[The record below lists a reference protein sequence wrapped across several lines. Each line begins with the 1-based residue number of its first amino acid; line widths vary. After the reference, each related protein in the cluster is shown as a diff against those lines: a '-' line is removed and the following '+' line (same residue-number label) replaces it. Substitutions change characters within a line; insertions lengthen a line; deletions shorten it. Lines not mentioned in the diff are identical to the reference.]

1 MSVQIGAE
9 AASRLLIEYWK
20 LLRSYERA
28 AGDLPES
35 KAEKVR
41 AQIRYSAQRLDQILS
56 DASIRLV
63 CFDGEPFSPELPV
76 SAINAED
83 LEGSDQPTIER
94 TLEPTLL
101 QDGSV
106 LHTGKVL
113 LKGA

>member
-1 MSVQIGAE
+1 MEIGTE
-9 AASRLLIEYWK
+9 AASRLLVEYWK

-28 AGDLPES
+28 SGDLPEG
-35 KAEKVR
+35 KAEKVA
-41 AQIRYSAQRLDQILS
+41 AQIRYSAQRLDQILT

-76 SAINAED
+76 SAVNAED
-83 LEGSDQPTIER
+83 LEGCEHPTVER

-101 QDGSV
+101 QGGSV

-113 LKGA
+113 LKGE

>member
-1 MSVQIGAE
+1 MSVQMGVE
-9 AASRLLIEYWK
+9 ATSRLLIEYWK
-20 LLRSYERA
+20 LLRSYERT
-28 AGDLPES
+28 AGDLPDG
-35 KAEKVR
+35 KAEKVH
-41 AQIRYSAQRLDQILS
+41 AQIRYSAQRFDQILS

-83 LEGSDQPTIER
+83 LEGCEHPTIER

-101 QDGSV
+101 RDGSV